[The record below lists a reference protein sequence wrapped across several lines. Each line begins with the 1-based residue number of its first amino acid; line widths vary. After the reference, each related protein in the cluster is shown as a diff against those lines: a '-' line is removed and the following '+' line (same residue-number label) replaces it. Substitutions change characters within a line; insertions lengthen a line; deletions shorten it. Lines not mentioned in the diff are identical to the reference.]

1 MNSEVLLKEIKS
13 SLLTLFEE
21 KWGGFKDESKKDID
35 QFLNDS
41 KDKLERWTE
50 LLNNKEIDV
59 EDYEWLVKSQKDL
72 LLMETLHNAGIHKIS
87 LGRFKNKVIQ
97 TIVNVVKAVI
107 L

>member
-1 MNSEVLLKEIKS
+1 MDFEALLKEIKS
-13 SLLTLFEE
+13 SLRTLFEE

-41 KDKLERWTE
+41 KDKLERWTN
-50 LLNNKEIDV
+50 LLKNKEIDI

-72 LLMETLHNAGIHKIS
+72 LLMQTLHNAGVHKIS
-87 LGRFKNKVIQ
+87 LGHFKNKVIQ
-97 TIVNVVKAVI
+97 TIINVVKTVI